1 MTPLQLKKA
10 RKRLGFSGET
20 LARVVGVSSD
30 RIIRRW
36 ETGDSRIPQAVA
48 IAVRLMLDDAAL
60 RERLIKDSERTRA
73 NGSGR

>member
-10 RKRLGFSGET
+10 RKRLGLSGET

-48 IAVRLMLDDAAL
+48 IVVRLMLDDAAL